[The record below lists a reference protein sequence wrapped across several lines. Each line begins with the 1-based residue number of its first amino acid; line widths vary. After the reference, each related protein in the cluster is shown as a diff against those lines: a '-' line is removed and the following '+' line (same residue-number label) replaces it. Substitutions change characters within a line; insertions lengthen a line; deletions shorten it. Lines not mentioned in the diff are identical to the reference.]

1 MSATRIGC
9 GRSFGRRWI
18 AVPTWVVGLML
29 WTPLLLA
36 QDEDYVPEEQE
47 QQDEGGI
54 DLSVI
59 DEILAQDEAV
69 LSSPG
74 LYNYDPGAR
83 RDPFRSLIQSTEED
97 DELGERPDGIAGLLI
112 DDIELEGVF
121 VTASGPVAQI
131 ASAQQEASF
140 LLRPGDQL
148 WDGDVVDISM
158 GEIVFKQSVNDP
170 TALRPFRDV
179 VKKLNP

>member
-1 MSATRIGC
+1 MSTPRSSRERYIGH
-9 GRSFGRRWI
+9 RWL
-18 AVPTWVVGLML
+18 AVPVLAVILML
-29 WTPLLLA
+29 WAPLSLA
-36 QDEDYVPEEQE
+36 QDEDYVPEELEE
-47 QQDEGGI
+47 QGEGVV

-59 DEILAQDEAV
+59 DEILARDEEV

-97 DELGERPDGIAGLLI
+97 EEVGKRPDGIAGLLI
-112 DDIELEGVF
+112 DDIELEGVY

-158 GEIVFKQSVNDP
+158 GGIVFKQSVNDP

>member
-1 MSATRIGC
+1 MSALRMAC
-9 GRSFGRRWI
+9 ERCFGWRWVALPAL
-18 AVPTWVVGLML
+18 AVVLVL
-29 WTPLLLA
+29 WAPLLIA
-36 QDEDYVPEEQE
+36 QDEDYVPDEQEEQE
-47 QQDEGGI
+47 EGGI

-59 DEILAQDEAV
+59 DEILAQDEEV

-83 RDPFRSLIQSTEED
+83 RDPFRSLIHSTEED

-121 VTASGPVAQI
+121 VTAGGPVAQI
-131 ASAQQEASF
+131 ASAEQEASF